1 MKCISVHIVRRKRI
15 DGEKIDDFVENY
27 EEDTIYLL
35 DLDTYFGRE
44 MNFRVYREL
53 EGIYRM
59 WIDSSPRIIEDVMD
73 VLISSADIAVITG
86 VYFRDDIE
94 ELLDLTENV
103 AMKSIFDEDI
113 ENFLNHGG
121 YTIITSPR
129 ILRNVKNVEG
139 YVFRGKEVCPWN
151 MIT

>member
-1 MKCISVHIVRRKRI
+1 MKCIPVHLVRRKRI
-15 DGEKIDDFVENY
+15 DGLKVDDFVENC
-27 EEDTIYLL
+27 DCNTIYLL

-44 MNFRVYREL
+44 MNFRIYHEL
-53 EGIYRM
+53 EGIFNM
-59 WIDSSPRIIEDVMD
+59 WIDSSPRVIEDVMD
-73 VLISSADIAVITG
+73 VLISSADMAVIMG
-86 VYFRDDIE
+86 IYFRGNMD
-94 ELLDLTENV
+94 ELLSLTENV

-113 ENFLNHGG
+113 ENFLNRGG

-129 ILRNVKNVEG
+129 IMRRVKNVKG

>member
-1 MKCISVHIVRRKRI
+1 MKCISIHIVRRKRI
-15 DGEKIDDFVENY
+15 DGEKIDDFVENCD
-27 EEDTIYLL
+27 EDTLYLL

-86 VYFRDDIE
+86 IYFRDDIE
-94 ELLDLTENV
+94 ELLNLTENV

-113 ENFLNHGG
+113 ENFLNQGG

-129 ILRNVKNVEG
+129 ILRKVKNVEG